1 MASNFLVSFISLL
14 FQILSLAI
22 LGRVL
27 LSWVDP
33 MGNMRIAQI
42 LRELTEPILAPIRN
56 LMPSMGMFDFSPIIA
71 MLLLQA
77 LQRLIVGAMVG
88 AF

>member
-1 MASNFLVSFISLL
+1 MNPIAGFLGTF
-14 FQILSLAI
+14 FYILSLAI
-22 LGRVL
+22 LCRVL

-33 MGNMRIAQI
+33 SGNMRITQI
-42 LRELTEPILAPIRN
+42 LRDMTEPILAPIRQV
-56 LMPSMGMFDFSPIIA
+56 MPSMGMFDFSPIIA

-77 LQRLIVGAMVG
+77 LGRLVVM